1 VHDTHLVDQIRI
13 VAEMDVARAALR
25 AGMVGEQLGFDA
37 AACAMLATAV
47 SELARNIIKY
57 AGKGEVR
64 LTRLEGSR
72 PGVEVIA
79 IDQGPGISD
88 TAAALTD
95 HYSSSGTLGLGL
107 PGVRRLMDEFEL
119 ESEAG
124 KGTRVVARKWRPRLT
139 TTRG

>member
-1 VHDTHLVDQIRI
+1 MAEQIHI
-13 VAEMDVARAALR
+13 AAEMDVARAALR
-25 AGMVGEQLGFDA
+25 AAMIGEQIGFDA
-37 AACAMLATAV
+37 TARAMLSTAV

-64 LTRLEGSR
+64 LTPLDGDR
-72 PGVEVIA
+72 PGVEVVA

-119 ESEAG
+119 QSAVGE
-124 KGTRVVARKWRPRLT
+124 GTRIVARKWQR
-139 TTRG
+139 